1 MKKLCFA
8 CVLGWLLSVAG
19 YAAES
24 ASAALPELRG
34 VLATGTERRFALAA
48 PGTGQT
54 AWVTVGDTFAGWKL
68 SAYRSSED
76 ALVLVQ
82 DGHEMLLKLSS
93 GQVGVAQEKATL
105 ADAEALLSK
114 MKFEEM
120 FGKIFEQQKKG
131 MAPTM
136 KQMMGNLKGV
146 DPAEAEAFQKKVM
159 DTMYSGMKAEEMRG
173 DIARVYSEIFTKS
186 ELQGLA
192 DFYGTAT
199 GQALIEKQPAIQQKM
214 MEVMMPRMMAG
225 MAKVQQ
231 LTADFAKQQAAKKA
245 AAGTAP

>member
-8 CVLGWLLSVAG
+8 CVLAWLLSVAG
-19 YAAES
+19 HAAES
-24 ASAALPELRG
+24 ASTGLPELRG
-34 VLATGTERRFALAA
+34 VLATGAERRFALAT

-68 SAYRSSED
+68 AAYRPSED

-93 GQVGVAQEKATL
+93 GQVGVTQEKATL
-105 ADAEALLSK
+105 ADAEAVLTK

-146 DPAEAEAFQKKVM
+146 DAAEAEAFQKKMM

-173 DIARVYSEIFTKS
+173 DIARIYSEVFTKN
-186 ELQGLA
+186 ELQNLS

-199 GQALIEKQPAIQQKM
+199 GQALIDKQPAIQQKM
-214 MEVMMPRMMAG
+214 MEIMMPRMMAG
-225 MAKVQQ
+225 VGKAQQ
-231 LTADFAKQQAAKKA
+231 IAADFAKQQAAKKA
-245 AAGTAP
+245 AAATAP